1 MLYSY
6 THFIIQAF
14 PRQALN
20 REPADTYYKHTD
32 QLPSFNLSLLF
43 SNELGYASYQRLL
56 GVTFTDD
63 GSVYSIQ
70 DMFSERTL
78 VFLAEDFT
86 ELMPLTLSSLYQPHR
101 KLLRNSKSHQ
111 GSLATRNPTSL
122 ARLLPAAVHPGRRPS
137 PGASLAR
144 SVPRETQR
152 WDRVLTLMGEQGVS
166 SGLFR
171 LQGEGEGSTLS
182 APRALP

>member
-43 SNELGYASYQRLL
+43 SDELGYASYQRLL

-101 KLLRNSKSHQ
+101 KLLRTASHTRVLSPHETQ
-111 GSLATRNPTSL
+111 PASRVCSLPPSILAGGHRQAHHWPGPSL
-122 ARLLPAAVHPGRRPS
+122 GRRNA
-137 PGASLAR
+137 GI
-144 SVPRETQR
+144 EC
-152 WDRVLTLMGEQGVS
+152 
-166 SGLFR
+166 
-171 LQGEGEGSTLS
+171 
-182 APRALP
+182 